1 MEKVRGEVRRKMA
14 ISPEL
19 RLEVRGQLLM
29 VFVDMVLIITIILV
43 LNLLDPIREA
53 LTPLAG
59 DLHILPSLL
68 LFVTSI
74 VLISPVVVNVITR
87 LRLIALIIM
96 MNVSE
101 GGRQTVAGRM
111 RIYRL
116 FRNVGGF
123 IVIMVLMLLILPL
136 LPQVS
141 TFDETALLALTVI
154 IVLLSVLSWGVLR
167 PAFGKISQGV
177 VARIVLMDE
186 VTDEQPGEII
196 VCDE

>member
-1 MEKVRGEVRRKMA
+1 
-14 ISPEL
+14 
-19 RLEVRGQLLM
+19 
-29 VFVDMVLIITIILV
+29 
-43 LNLLDPIREA
+43 
-53 LTPLAG
+53 
-59 DLHILPSLL
+59 
-68 LFVTSI
+68 
-74 VLISPVVVNVITR
+74 
-87 LRLIALIIM
+87 
-96 MNVSE
+96 
-101 GGRQTVAGRM
+101 
-111 RIYRL
+111 
-116 FRNVGGF
+116 
-123 IVIMVLMLLILPL
+123 MVLMLLILPL